1 MNPLERF
8 MHAYL
13 HCTVTQRLFED
24 TCRQLRDCEG
34 TAERRALVDET
45 LRLAMAVSELT
56 EDVEALLPGARFY
69 AARHGDGDDDLVD
82 AFELIANSIEEDRAR
97 ATSFA
102 MFLTARRMGDSRR
115 PRPPQVANPMR
126 FARAEDVREDE
137 EATEE
142 EDVSEEETDDAPE
155 EDSDGEN
162 DAESDDDEDD
172 SGCRENEGPDDEGSS
187 DSECLEEDEE
197 EDDSDDEEPHQS
209 AYRRRLMIEEENS
222 RADDPF
228 IFYEKEPKGNPL
240 VEESNRI
247 AVGQRRGSVS
257 PEEMDEMRR
266 RMEESRWTS
275 RPSSPSCWRSHPWPH
290 SRSGSACAPTSTWC
304 SPTATPSL

>member
-13 HCTVTQRLFED
+13 HYTVTQRLFED
-24 TCRQLRDCEG
+24 TCRQLRDTGGAE
-34 TAERRALVDET
+34 ERRALVDEA

-56 EDVEALLPGARFY
+56 EDVEALMPGARSY
-69 AARHGDGDDDLVD
+69 AARHDVGDVDILD

-102 MFLTARRMGDSRR
+102 MFLTARRMGGSRK

-126 FARAEDVREDE
+126 FAHEDE
-137 EATEE
+137 VPDDSEIPEE
-142 EDVSEEETDDAPE
+142 EDESEEESNE
-155 EDSDGEN
+155 EDAESEEEN
-162 DAESDDDEDD
+162 DAESEEDEDD
-172 SGCRENEGPDDEGSS
+172 SGCRETDGPDDEGPCDS
-187 DSECLEEDEE
+187 DCSEEDDG
-197 EDDSDDEEPHQS
+197 EDDSDDGEPHQS

-228 IFYEKEPKGNPL
+228 IFYNGEEEEPKGNPL

-247 AVGQRRGSVS
+247 VMRQRQGSVS

-266 RMEESRWTS
+266 RLEESRWTS
-275 RPSSPSCWRSHPWPH
+275 RPSSPSCWHSHPWQP
-290 SRSGSACAPTSTWC
+290 SRWGSACAPTYTWC
-304 SPTATPSL
+304 SRTATP

>member
-56 EDVEALLPGARFY
+56 EDVEALLPGARSY

-142 EDVSEEETDDAPE
+142 EDVSEEEESDE
-155 EDSDGEN
+155 EDAESDEEN
-162 DAESDDDEDD
+162 DAESEEEEDD
-172 SGCRENEGPDDEGSS
+172 SGCRENEGPGDEGSS
-187 DSECLEEDEE
+187 DSECSEEDGE

-275 RPSSPSCWRSHPWPH
+275 RPSSPSCSRSPPSRH